1 MQPMPPN
8 LVYAVA
14 DEFFGADKLNE
25 VSAWSQPTRHW
36 KIIAGRP
43 KDVRAMVEGNIVS
56 TATDPTADNVVC
68 ISTSIMVF
76 GGSWTGLPSV
86 RVDADMKLGS
96 L

>member
-1 MQPMPPN
+1 MSSLELTN
-8 LVYAVA
+8 LMK
-14 DEFFGADKLNE
+14 FLHGHNRR
-25 VSAWSQPTRHW
+25 S
-36 KIIAGRP
+36 RP
-43 KDVRAMVEGNIVS
+43 KDVQTMVEGNIVS